1 MSRRKEHIR
10 KAVALRYDCEKDQ
23 APRVVAKGR
32 GYIAEKIIQAAG
44 AHGVPLVAD
53 RGMST
58 LLEEIE
64 LDAEISPQFY
74 LAVAQILAFVYR
86 LDKKNYTKYRINN

>member
-1 MSRRKEHIR
+1 MKAADKHLRQ
-10 KAVALRYDCEKDQ
+10 AVALRYDSQKDR

-32 GYIAEKIIQAAG
+32 GHIAEKIIAAAN

-53 RGMST
+53 ADTTS

-64 LDAEISPQFY
+64 LDAQIPPQFY
-74 LAVAQILAFVYR
+74 LAVAEILAFVYR
-86 LDKKNYTKYRINN
+86 IGEHNASGR

>member
-1 MSRRKEHIR
+1 MNAADKHLRQ
-10 KAVALRYDCEKDQ
+10 AVALRYDREKDK

-32 GYIAEKIIQAAG
+32 GYIAEKIIEAAN

-53 RGMST
+53 AGMSR

-64 LDAEISPQFY
+64 LDAQIPPQFY
-74 LAVAQILAFVYR
+74 LAVAKILAFVYR
-86 LDKKNYTKYRINN
+86 LGEKNESSR